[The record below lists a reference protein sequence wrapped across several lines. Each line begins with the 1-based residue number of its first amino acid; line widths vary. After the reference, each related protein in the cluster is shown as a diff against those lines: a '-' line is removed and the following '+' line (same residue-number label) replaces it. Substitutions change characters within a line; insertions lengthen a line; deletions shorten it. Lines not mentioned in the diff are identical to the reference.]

1 MMDKSTPPPHSR
13 TLAATSPA
21 SQPASQPLS
30 ASPSPGA
37 TPNVSLTYLE
47 RRLHLLDQHM
57 RAVADK
63 GLRDADPAMIDAYLQ
78 SCQAALPPA
87 TITADADLPSLERLR
102 RRFSLSLF
110 EESTLLL
117 ALAPHL
123 DGRFSERV
131 VALKRNVGRSHP
143 DISLALDLFCPSLA
157 DRLSHR
163 AVFSPHGKLLSQRL
177 LLLDQRR
184 AQRDN
189 LLELELQLPPRIQNL
204 LLDSDTLDPALEGF
218 SRLVWPRLDLSQVIL
233 PPDMTQEVMALIGQ
247 FDRFTQQR
255 QAWTQGHE
263 LESAAGLVLLFAGPP
278 GTGKTLLSHAIAAHL
293 GRPLLLIDAAQLG
306 AQRGLDANLD
316 TLMREARLQ
325 RAVLLFDDCELLFA
339 HRLQGNR
346 ELPLLLAALDAYDGI
361 TLLSTNLPQTL
372 DEALDR
378 RVTLRLDFE
387 IPPPSLRERIWRLHL
402 PALAPLA
409 PDVDLRHLAE
419 KFEFS
424 GGYIKNSVTVALN
437 RALSRVDEP
446 PLVSMTDLE
455 DAARSQIRHKLSN
468 IAIKSKNHL
477 TLDDLILP
485 PDLKQSIFAIM
496 AAVRNRRLIFDEWG
510 FGERLTTGRG
520 ICVLFR
526 GDSGTG
532 KTLSAEILA
541 NELAMPL
548 YRVRIPSIISKYVG
562 ETEKNLEKCFH
573 EAGRSN
579 ALLLFDEADSI
590 FSKRTEVSSSND
602 RYSNMEV
609 NLLLQEI
616 ERFDGIVILTTNND
630 AAIDDA
636 FERRLNHKLDFPFPD
651 GPARANIWRKLI
663 PGRAPLA
670 AGVDFRFLGEDFEL
684 SGGCIKNAVI
694 RAAYQAAERK
704 SQITLDIL
712 EQSATQEYKELGK
725 LPPNVRR
732 APWE

>member
-1 MMDKSTPPPHSR
+1 MDQPTAPQHSPTSQTPPP
-13 TLAATSPA
+13 
-21 SQPASQPLS
+21 S
-30 ASPSPGA
+30 AS
-37 TPNVSLTYLE
+37 LRYLE
-47 RRLHLLDQHM
+47 RRLSLLDGYM
-57 RAVADK
+57 AALADQ
-63 GLRDADPAMIDAYLQ
+63 GLRSADPARLGQYWAQ
-78 SCQAALPPA
+78 CEAARPPA
-87 TITADADLPSLERLR
+87 ATPDADLPSLERLR
-102 RRFSLSLF
+102 RRFELSPL
-110 EESTLLL
+110 EEGTLLL

-131 VALKRNVGRSHP
+131 VALKRNIGRAHP
-143 DISLALDLFCPSLA
+143 DIALALDLFCGSLGE
-157 DRLSHR
+157 RLAQR
-163 AVFSPHGKLLSQRL
+163 AAFGPRSTLISQRL
-177 LLLDQRR
+177 LQLDQRR
-184 AQRDN
+184 VQRDN
-189 LLELELQLPPRIQNL
+189 MLELELQLPARIQSL
-204 LLDSDTLDPALEGF
+204 LLDADSHDPALEGF
-218 SRLVWPRLDLSQVIL
+218 SRLVWPKLSLSQVVL
-233 PPDMTQEVMALIGQ
+233 PAVIIQEVMALVGQ
-247 FDRFTQQR
+247 FDRFTDQR
-255 QAWTQGHE
+255 RAWTQGDE

-278 GTGKTLLSHAIAAHL
+278 GTGKTLLSHSVAAHL

-316 TLMREARLQ
+316 ALMREARLQ

-346 ELPLLLAALDAYDGI
+346 ELPLLLAALDAYEGI

-402 PALAPLA
+402 PARAPLSE
-409 PDVDLRHLAE
+409 DVDLNHLAE

-437 RALSRVDEP
+437 RALSRVDEEP
-446 PLVSMTDLE
+446 SITMRDLE
-455 DAARSQIRHKLSN
+455 DAARSQIRHKLAN
-468 IAIKSKNHL
+468 VAVKSKNHL
-477 TLDDLILP
+477 TLEDLILP
-485 PDLKQSIFAIM
+485 PDLKQSLFAIM

-573 EAGRSN
+573 EASRSN

-590 FSKRTEVSSSND
+590 FSKRIDVSSSND

-616 ERFDGIVILTTNND
+616 ERFDGVVILTTNND

-651 GPARANIWRKLI
+651 GGARANIWRKLI

-670 AGVDFRFLGEDFEL
+670 RDVDFRFLGEDFEL

-704 SQITLDIL
+704 SGITMELL
-712 EQSATQEYKELGK
+712 EQSAIQEYKELGK
-725 LPPNVRR
+725 LPPNMRR